1 MENTSQVENKS
12 FFSLDRWLLYTE
24 IIAIIGFVGLAVI
37 FTQRGGADPKTS
49 SSSQAETLIAE
60 ADAHFDKQDLSKAI
74 FLYWQ
79 ALQALETEK
88 TEENESDRLHVNL
101 RIAEIYSQSS
111 WFKDAKARLQH
122 ALNIQPDHEE
132 VLLLS
137 GKFFRDDTSDDTSL
151 EEAVKQFNA
160 VIDQNPDNA
169 EAQYLLGVLYQG
181 NKQYEAASK
190 HYINAIESDPK
201 LMHVPSEKSPIG
213 VLARLQLS
221 RTYNKMFQSYRFLD
235 RELTSED
242 MAEISRLETQSII
255 LLEEALKL
263 QPGMQE
269 IVDDLI
275 RLLYVRANALKREA
289 ATRPYADTLEVY
301 ERIVKLEPTEVQAWQ
316 DMAEIYE
323 SFLVDKQKA
332 LEMYRKVYELD
343 QHATYL
349 AIIKSLEEEIAAENE
364 ELE

>member
-24 IIAIIGFVGLAVI
+24 IIAIIGFVGLAAI
-37 FTQRGGADPKTS
+37 FTQRGGAAPKTS
-49 SSSQAETLIAE
+49 SLSQVETLIAE

-122 ALNIQPDHEE
+122 ALNIQPDHED

-137 GKFFRDDTSDDTSL
+137 GKFFRDDTLS

-190 HYINAIESDPK
+190 HYINAIESDPELCMSLLKK
-201 LMHVPSEKSPIG
+201 LRSEYLHVFNCHAPTIRCFKVTDSLTANLPVRIWLRSHDLKHN
-213 VLARLQLS
+213 RL
-221 RTYNKMFQSYRFLD
+221 SY
-235 RELTSED
+235 
-242 MAEISRLETQSII
+242 
-255 LLEEALKL
+255 
-263 QPGMQE
+263 
-269 IVDDLI
+269 
-275 RLLYVRANALKREA
+275 
-289 ATRPYADTLEVY
+289 
-301 ERIVKLEPTEVQAWQ
+301 
-316 DMAEIYE
+316 
-323 SFLVDKQKA
+323 
-332 LEMYRKVYELD
+332 
-343 QHATYL
+343 
-349 AIIKSLEEEIAAENE
+349 
-364 ELE
+364 

>member
-24 IIAIIGFVGLAVI
+24 IIAIIGFVGLAAI
-37 FTQRGGADPKTS
+37 FTQRGGAAPKTS
-49 SSSQAETLIAE
+49 SLSQVETLIAE

-111 WFKDAKARLQH
+111 WFKDAKARLQY
-122 ALNIQPDHEE
+122 ASKIQPDHED

-137 GKFFRDDTSDDTSL
+137 GKFFRDDTSP

-190 HYINAIESDPK
+190 HYINAIESDPE
-201 LMHVPSEKSPIG
+201 LMHVPSEKAPIG

-242 MAEISRLETQSII
+242 MTEVSRLETQSII

-289 ATRPYADTLEVY
+289 ATRPYADALEVY
-301 ERIVKLEPTEVQAWQ
+301 ERIVKLEPTEIQAWQ

-323 SFLVDKQKA
+323 SFLIDKQKA

>member
-24 IIAIIGFVGLAVI
+24 IIAIIGFIGLAVI

-49 SSSQAETLIAE
+49 SLSQVETLIAE

-79 ALQALETEK
+79 ALQALGTEK

-122 ALNIQPDHEE
+122 ASNIQPDHED

-137 GKFFRDDTSDDTSL
+137 GKFFRDDTLS

-190 HYINAIESDPK
+190 HYINAIENDPE
-201 LMHVPSEKSPIG
+201 LMHVPSEKAPIG

-263 QPGMQE
+263 QSGMQE
-269 IVDDLI
+269 IVNDLI

-289 ATRPYADTLEVY
+289 ATRPYSDALEIY

-323 SFLVDKQKA
+323 SFLIDKQKA

>member
-37 FTQRGGADPKTS
+37 FTQRGGAAPKTS
-49 SSSQAETLIAE
+49 SLSQVETLIAE
-60 ADAHFDKQDLSKAI
+60 ADVHFDKQDLSKAI

-111 WFKDAKARLQH
+111 WFKDAKARLQY
-122 ALNIQPDHEE
+122 ASKIQPDHED

-137 GKFFRDDTSDDTSL
+137 GKFFRDDTL
-151 EEAVKQFNA
+151 PEEAVKQFNA

-190 HYINAIESDPK
+190 HYINAIESDPE
-201 LMHVPSEKSPIG
+201 LMHVPSEKAPIG

-242 MAEISRLETQSII
+242 MTEVSRLETQSII

-289 ATRPYADTLEVY
+289 ATRPYADALEVY
-301 ERIVKLEPTEVQAWQ
+301 ERIVKLEPTEIQAWQ

-323 SFLVDKQKA
+323 SFLIDKQKA